1 MRIISYI
8 SSIIITFS
16 ALAIMSGCKDSEVV
30 DDGFRTTMAK
40 ASDVKLNKVAY
51 WPGDPVNCSFTL
63 KNETNY
69 PMDIREVKVVIQNL
83 DDGGCVLTEK
93 SVASHIQI
101 EPGQSVPVDAGTLY
115 TLPAALKPSSFC
127 AVKFL
132 LDFEDGITTT
142 IDGTSFRAVNE
153 QSLLTYDIQKL
164 DYQGLPV
171 YRQIGDMSA
180 GFGVLK
186 TMVAFDQGMAATME
200 EAPQGGTY
208 PVAPTPEFLQRSVRK
223 TVELYNSEIGA
234 ATKIKRVVVGT
245 GIASVSYFATMMGA
259 AYLPIHYLVSANS
272 ASEVQAILDYSNQN
286 GYASYATLGYDGSM
300 PGVGVAWIKLL
311 ALPDEYRKFII
322 EHEVENVIIAGIGED
337 VKSESYC
344 RKLNKTG
351 VDGQEYAGGS
361 LYILYTQSGSE
372 HDIKTISRNVVDY
385 DTLSLEKGKDLAD
398 WESGVVNRQID
409 NISKGI
415 CEHTP
420 AQVYSLIATHDM
432 MDMYNL
438 GANMGMYFMYKNR
451 EQTKVSVQ
459 GTYLNEYLISQP
471 LYELTQGYI
480 PLLFWQFV
488 PPVSTIDRIKRDIQ
502 KVVDVYE
509 KGILLENKTVHVNAR
524 IGKGELVQ
532 ELKKRGFRFVTKR
545 KDNVEELW
553 NLSDGINSPCEEVVQ
568 NIVEQIGV
576 KQYQTQCKNALYLN
590 MGDLKLVTNN
600 IPGLV
605 FHSFKKK
612 LQDVY

>member
-142 IDGTSFRAVNE
+142 IDGTYFRAVNE

-186 TMVAFDQGMAATME
+186 TIVAFDQG
-200 EAPQGGTY
+200 
-208 PVAPTPEFLQRSVRK
+208 
-223 TVELYNSEIGA
+223 
-234 ATKIKRVVVGT
+234 
-245 GIASVSYFATMMGA
+245 IA
-259 AYLPIHYLVSANS
+259 
-272 ASEVQAILDYSNQN
+272 
-286 GYASYATLGYDGSM
+286 
-300 PGVGVAWIKLL
+300 
-311 ALPDEYRKFII
+311 R
-322 EHEVENVIIAGIGED
+322 
-337 VKSESYC
+337 
-344 RKLNKTG
+344 
-351 VDGQEYAGGS
+351 
-361 LYILYTQSGSE
+361 
-372 HDIKTISRNVVDY
+372 
-385 DTLSLEKGKDLAD
+385 
-398 WESGVVNRQID
+398 
-409 NISKGI
+409 
-415 CEHTP
+415 
-420 AQVYSLIATHDM
+420 
-432 MDMYNL
+432 
-438 GANMGMYFMYKNR
+438 
-451 EQTKVSVQ
+451 
-459 GTYLNEYLISQP
+459 
-471 LYELTQGYI
+471 
-480 PLLFWQFV
+480 
-488 PPVSTIDRIKRDIQ
+488 
-502 KVVDVYE
+502 
-509 KGILLENKTVHVNAR
+509 GILLLTM
-524 IGKGELVQ
+524 I
-532 ELKKRGFRFVTKR
+532 
-545 KDNVEELW
+545 
-553 NLSDGINSPCEEVVQ
+553 LSI
-568 NIVEQIGV
+568 
-576 KQYQTQCKNALYLN
+576 
-590 MGDLKLVTNN
+590 
-600 IPGLV
+600 
-605 FHSFKKK
+605 
-612 LQDVY
+612 

>member
-1 MRIISYI
+1 MAGRS
-8 SSIIITFS
+8 
-16 ALAIMSGCKDSEVV
+16 CKLLFYLE
-30 DDGFRTTMAK
+30 
-40 ASDVKLNKVAY
+40 
-51 WPGDPVNCSFTL
+51 
-63 KNETNY
+63 NETNY

-83 DDGGCVLTEK
+83 DDGGCVLIEK

-127 AVKFL
+127 AVRFL

-142 IDGTSFRAVNE
+142 IDGTYFRAVNE

-186 TMVAFDQGMAATME
+186 TIVAFDQGIAATME

-311 ALPDEYRKFII
+311 DLPEEYKQFIKDHQVEEVYIYGVGQEGHGESYSRRVLTQNTITDEY
-322 EHEVENVIIAGIGED
+322 AP
-337 VKSESYC
+337 
-344 RKLNKTG
+344 
-351 VDGQEYAGGS
+351 GS
-361 LYILYTQSGSE
+361 LYILYTNFGSDA
-372 HDIKTISRNVVDY
+372 DIDALKHRLYDYNQLKLGEGQYIS
-385 DTLSLEKGKDLAD
+385 D
-398 WESGVVNRQID
+398 WESGIVDDQIT
-409 NISKGI
+409 NISGS
-415 CEHTP
+415 
-420 AQVYSLIATHDM
+420 AQAMANVKAYTIETDDM
-432 MDMYNL
+432 MALYN
-438 GANMGMYFMYKNR
+438 
-451 EQTKVSVQ
+451 
-459 GTYLNEYLISQP
+459 ISSF
-471 LYELTQGYI
+471 LTLQYI
-480 PLLFWQFV
+480 K
-488 PPVSTIDRIKRDIQ
+488 RIKASCRH
-502 KVVDVYE
+502 
-509 KGILLENKTVHVNAR
+509 LL
-524 IGKGELVQ
+524 
-532 ELKKRGFRFVTKR
+532 
-545 KDNVEELW
+545 
-553 NLSDGINSPCEEVVQ
+553 
-568 NIVEQIGV
+568 
-576 KQYQTQCKNALYLN
+576 
-590 MGDLKLVTNN
+590 
-600 IPGLV
+600 
-605 FHSFKKK
+605 
-612 LQDVY
+612 

>member
-142 IDGTSFRAVNE
+142 IDGTYFRAVNE

-186 TMVAFDQGMAATME
+186 TMGAFDQGMAATME

-344 RKLNKTG
+344 RKLSKTG
-351 VDGQEYAGGS
+351 VDGQEYADGS

-509 KGILLENKTVHVNAR
+509 KGALLENKNVHVNAR
-524 IGKGELVQ
+524 IGKEELVQ

-553 NLSDGINSPCEEVVQ
+553 DLSDGINSPCEEVVQ

-576 KQYQTQCKNALYLN
+576 KKYQSQCQNARYLDLD
-590 MGDLKLVTNN
+590 DLKQIIGN

-605 FHSFKKK
+605 FYP
-612 LQDVY
+612 L

>member
-142 IDGTSFRAVNE
+142 IDGTYFRAVNE
-153 QSLLTYDIQKL
+153 QSLLTYDIQKFYTPPSCPHL
-164 DYQGLPV
+164 REGPPV

-186 TMVAFDQGMAATME
+186 TIVAFDQGIAATME

-272 ASEVQAILDYSNQN
+272 AS
-286 GYASYATLGYDGSM
+286 
-300 PGVGVAWIKLL
+300 
-311 ALPDEYRKFII
+311 
-322 EHEVENVIIAGIGED
+322 
-337 VKSESYC
+337 
-344 RKLNKTG
+344 
-351 VDGQEYAGGS
+351 
-361 LYILYTQSGSE
+361 
-372 HDIKTISRNVVDY
+372 
-385 DTLSLEKGKDLAD
+385 
-398 WESGVVNRQID
+398 
-409 NISKGI
+409 
-415 CEHTP
+415 
-420 AQVYSLIATHDM
+420 
-432 MDMYNL
+432 
-438 GANMGMYFMYKNR
+438 
-451 EQTKVSVQ
+451 
-459 GTYLNEYLISQP
+459 
-471 LYELTQGYI
+471 
-480 PLLFWQFV
+480 
-488 PPVSTIDRIKRDIQ
+488 
-502 KVVDVYE
+502 
-509 KGILLENKTVHVNAR
+509 
-524 IGKGELVQ
+524 
-532 ELKKRGFRFVTKR
+532 
-545 KDNVEELW
+545 
-553 NLSDGINSPCEEVVQ
+553 
-568 NIVEQIGV
+568 
-576 KQYQTQCKNALYLN
+576 
-590 MGDLKLVTNN
+590 
-600 IPGLV
+600 
-605 FHSFKKK
+605 
-612 LQDVY
+612 

>member
-351 VDGQEYAGGS
+351 VDGQEYADGS